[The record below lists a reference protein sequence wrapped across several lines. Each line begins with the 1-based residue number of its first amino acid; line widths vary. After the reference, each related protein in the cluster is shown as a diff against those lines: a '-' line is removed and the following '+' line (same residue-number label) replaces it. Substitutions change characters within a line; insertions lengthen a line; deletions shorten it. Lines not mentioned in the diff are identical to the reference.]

1 MKNLS
6 ETTEIGGK
14 LSFEETSNTV
24 TKKLYNN
31 ILGFSYPLK
40 ANPTRGFFS
49 KASNVEAV
57 KASLYQLLRT
67 NPGERVMLP
76 EFGCS
81 LNNLLFSPLDQDLVE
96 EIKNRIVRSI
106 SRYLPSLKI
115 LKLKVS
121 NNNVYSGEGLPT
133 LKVSLWCS
141 IRTDVQ
147 STFEV
152 SVEV

>member
-6 ETTEIGGK
+6 ETTEISGK

-24 TKKLYNN
+24 TKKFYNN
-31 ILGFSYPLK
+31 ILGFSYPFK

-49 KASNVEAV
+49 KASNTEAV

-76 EFGCS
+76 DFGCS
-81 LNNLLFSPLDQDLVE
+81 LNNLLFSPLDAELVE
-96 EIKNRIVRSI
+96 EIKNRIVRSM
-106 SRYLPSLKI
+106 SRYLPSIKI
-115 LKLKVS
+115 LKLKVTT
-121 NNNVYSGEGLPT
+121 NNVYSGEGLPT

>member
-6 ETTEIGGK
+6 ESTEISGK
-14 LSFEETSNTV
+14 LYFDETSNTV
-24 TKKLYNN
+24 TKNLYDN
-31 ILGFSYPLK
+31 IIGFSYPFK
-40 ANPTRGFFS
+40 ANPLRGFFS
-49 KASNVEAV
+49 KTSNTEAV

-67 NPGERVMLP
+67 SPGERVMLP
-76 EFGCS
+76 DFGCS
-81 LNNLLFSPLDQDLVE
+81 LHNLLFSPIDEDLVE
-96 EIKNRIVRSI
+96 EIKNRIIRSI
-106 SRYLPSLKI
+106 SRYLPSVKI

-147 STFEV
+147 ATFEV

>member
-6 ETTEIGGK
+6 QTTEICGK

-31 ILGFSYPLK
+31 ILGFSYPVK
-40 ANPTRGFFS
+40 ANATRGFFS

-121 NNNVYSGEGLPT
+121 NNKVYSGEGLPT